1 MTLMSFSG
9 RLVTHMWRF
18 GRPQSFNIFDDRGL
32 IKHIISKPGRLE
44 LEIDEPKN
52 TLAGVG

>member
-1 MTLMSFSG
+1 
-9 RLVTHMWRF
+9 MWRF